1 MFDTYEDALEW
12 IHTRRGVTPK
22 PGIRRM
28 EWMMEKLDHPEQKFK
43 SIHVAGTNGKGSTVA
58 YLTSLFQAAGK
69 TVGGFTSPHIMSFNE
84 RISINGVPI
93 SDEEVLSLVN
103 QIVPLYEETSHTE
116 LGRLTEFEVV
126 TSMMFLYFSSIKPD
140 VVLIEVGLG
149 GLFDSTNVVHP
160 EVSVITTIGLDHLKI
175 LGNTIEEIALQK
187 AGIIKDKVP
196 LILGNIQ
203 QPARDVLLKNAKEKQ
218 VEVELFGRDFSI
230 EHSHSGEDF
239 HEYFDYRSDKEYFVE
254 LEIKLMG
261 QHQIENA
268 VTALRAFQTYCSLT
282 HIPYTE
288 ALIRKGFIHAFWPVR
303 LEIISQDP
311 FIILDGAH
319 NEPAMEV
326 LLTALK
332 DHFPDRR
339 IKVLYASITTKE
351 LEKIGPWLERIPQS
365 EIHLTTFD
373 FPKAATVEELDS
385 RLQVKNAFKHAH
397 WQIALN
403 HLKDN
408 LEENEMILVTGSL
421 YFLSDVRRYLLDS
434 EMK

>member
-12 IHTRRGVTPK
+12 IHTRRGITPK

-43 SIHVAGTNGKGSTVA
+43 SIHIAGTNGKGSTVA

-69 TVGGFTSPHIMSFNE
+69 TVGGFTSHHIMSFNE
-84 RISINGVPI
+84 RISVNGNPV
-93 SDEEVLSLVN
+93 SDEEVLRLVN
-103 QIVPLYEETSHTE
+103 QVLPLYEEISRTE
-116 LGRLTEFEVV
+116 LGGLTEFEVV
-126 TSMMFLYFSSIKPD
+126 TSMMFLYFSTVKPD

-160 EVSVITTIGLDHLKI
+160 EVSIITTIGLDHLKI

-187 AGIIKDKVP
+187 AGIIKENVP

-203 QPARDVLLKNAKEKQ
+203 QPAKNVLLKNAKEKQ
-218 VEVELFGRDFSI
+218 VKVELFGRDFSI
-230 EHSHSGEDF
+230 EHSHSGKDF
-239 HEYFDYRSDKEYFVE
+239 HEYFDYRSLKDHFVK

-268 VTALRAFQTYCSLT
+268 VTALRAFQIYCSLT
-282 HIPYTE
+282 HISYTE
-288 ALIRKGFIHAFWPVR
+288 DIVRKGFIHAFWPVR
-303 LEIISQDP
+303 LEIISRNP

-319 NEPAMEV
+319 NEPAMEA
-326 LLTALK
+326 LLIALR
-332 DHFPDRR
+332 DHFPSKK
-339 IKVLYASITTKE
+339 IKILYASITTKE
-351 LEKIGPWLERIPQS
+351 LEKIGPWLERVPQS

-385 RLQVKNAFKHAH
+385 RLRVKNAYKHSH
-397 WQIALN
+397 WQTALE
-403 HLKDN
+403 HLKN
-408 LEENEMILVTGSL
+408 ELEENEIILVTGSL
-421 YFLSDVRRYLLDS
+421 YFLSDVRRYLLDQ
-434 EMK
+434 E